1 MKVIDNVGQDLS
13 SRLERLER
21 SNRRL
26 RITVVGAMVAIT
38 ALFLA
43 GFASRNPMQ
52 GVQRE
57 IQTQRLVIV
66 GSDNQPRV
74 MLQGNSDGSALFLYG
89 PDQPDLTDPRGAG
102 GGAGAGGAGGGGVT
116 TGFSSLAPRLRLMVE
131 GEECRIEL
139 IAPGGT
145 TRAKLRYNADGPALE
160 YFDSEGNPI
169 AHE

>member
-1 MKVIDNVGQDLS
+1 MHEIHDRRDGVL

-26 RITVVGAMVAIT
+26 RLAMVASI
-38 ALFLA
+38 AVAAGLALA
-43 GFASRNPMQ
+43 GFASHESMQ

-89 PDQPDLTDPRGAG
+89 PDQPAPSDPRGTGEG
-102 GGAGAGGAGGGGVT
+102 GGAGAGGVT
-116 TGFSSLAPRLRLMVE
+116 SGFSALAPRLRLMVE

-139 IAPGGT
+139 IAPGGK
-145 TRAKLRYNADGPALE
+145 TRAKLRYNSEGPALE
-160 YFDSEGNPI
+160 LLDEEGNQI
-169 AHE
+169 ED